1 MDDSSTISDFAPPMR
16 GMELVARS
24 SIHSLRPPSITST
37 SSSNCSEAHIWKL
50 TDLRVGIRTKQIIRY
65 GVIMTFDRLYFSE
78 TIQKQKFG
86 DAVPSLSTAAHA
98 RRS

>member
-1 MDDSSTISDFAPPMR
+1 
-16 GMELVARS
+16 
-24 SIHSLRPPSITST
+24 
-37 SSSNCSEAHIWKL
+37 
-50 TDLRVGIRTKQIIRY
+50 
-65 GVIMTFDRLYFSE
+65 MTFDRLYFSE